1 MATLPWDGQFQSR
14 CAFSHA
20 ILALEGQLHVLAVDV
35 NKIHQGGDIDSDGRV
50 NGNEAQTINV
60 AVARGLED
68 YANVVSDQDNSG
80 LCVVVPA

>member
-1 MATLPWDGQFQSR
+1 M
-14 CAFSHA
+14 
-20 ILALEGQLHVLAVDV
+20 

-60 AVARGLED
+60 AAARGLED